1 MLVGARLKCIEAAGI
16 GDDEP
21 LASAHNSKADNS
33 KGALASA
40 HTSKADNSKANT
52 GCSRA
57 KNRQQSR
64 HRPSRHRQSKHRQ
77 QSFPP
82 QQRARMTFSGTL
94 AFNDRLYLVAKA
106 F

>member
-57 KNRQQSR
+57 KSGSQAETGQADTGKANTGSKASR
-64 HRPSRHRQSKHRQ
+64 HNREP
-77 QSFPP
+77 
-82 QQRARMTFSGTL
+82 
-94 AFNDRLYLVAKA
+94 V
-106 F
+106 